1 MPDGQ
6 NLLVSRQHNGAIFSI
21 WRHALK
27 SSSNP
32 ERLAEG
38 GVDAIIPATG
48 RHTRRIAWVH
58 QIRDLNIYRI
68 AASGTGKP
76 TRLIAS
82 TPARSGRGVRS
93 GRSHCLDQRSFPR
106 TQIWIARGG
115 GSNQTQVTSMNGPRI
130 DRLRWSF
137 DGRYLAFESRP
148 TGYSDIF
155 VVECPAG
162 ILRCRTPRAL
172 NRTFPVASLRKS
184 PGAKAPGPASRRM
197 GSGLYFA
204 DRHDDSSIFRIPG
217 SRAGQIPGSRAAA
230 A

>member
-106 TQIWIARGG
+106 TQIRIARGG
-115 GSNQTQVTSMNGPRI
+115 GSNQTQVTSINGPQI

-155 VVECPAG
+155 VCGMPGRNPAMPNPEG
-162 ILRCRTPRAL
+162 AEQDLSSGQLTQITRSEGTWPSESADGKW
-172 NRTFPVASLRKS
+172 PVF
-184 PGAKAPGPASRRM
+184 RRPT
-197 GSGLYFA
+197 
-204 DRHDDSSIFRIPG
+204 R
-217 SRAGQIPGSRAAA
+217 
-230 A
+230 